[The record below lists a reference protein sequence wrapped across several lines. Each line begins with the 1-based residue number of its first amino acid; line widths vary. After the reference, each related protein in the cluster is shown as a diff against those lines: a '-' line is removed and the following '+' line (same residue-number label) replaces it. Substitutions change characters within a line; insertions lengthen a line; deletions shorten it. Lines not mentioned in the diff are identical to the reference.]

1 METLKLFGGYREII
15 VKAPIDD
22 LIIGGGRSII
32 IVHNFE
38 DTQVNNFEITGGNHD
53 ITIFSFVNELTIK
66 GGITK
71 VICNYTNSK
80 INKIKTIGGQRE
92 IILNPNT
99 ENTILENEGGKKTE
113 IEPEPVWYKE
123 KLLESDIPITV
134 LSDDSKIKERCSI
147 CLNEFQ
153 KNDQVYFLPC
163 FHCFHVNC
171 LRKWVK
177 TQKNCPMCKF
187 EFENKLEDET
197 N

>member
-80 INKIKTIGGQRE
+80 INKICC
-92 IILNPNT
+92 
-99 ENTILENEGGKKTE
+99 
-113 IEPEPVWYKE
+113 YF
-123 KLLESDIPITV
+123 
-134 LSDDSKIKERCSI
+134 CSI
-147 CLNEFQ
+147 
-153 KNDQVYFLPC
+153 K
-163 FHCFHVNC
+163 
-171 LRKWVK
+171 
-177 TQKNCPMCKF
+177 
-187 EFENKLEDET
+187 
-197 N
+197 